1 MSRLNSRKVSQHER
15 EVKESHR
22 NFMGGV
28 SFDIN
33 DPFVRLRIVASSSFF
48 GEPKYYEDQEKTAHK
63 SKSYNGA
70 TKVSKNMYGKLV
82 ENLGEISPWSWRE
95 LGARKTMERC
105 IDECLDKDPRR
116 TLEIA
121 VKIRNEDMMRSTP
134 QVILVRAAVHK
145 STKGTS
151 LIREFAP
158 KICKR
163 GDEPAAGLAYFFD
176 EYGRGKLP
184 NSLKRAWKSILEGFN
199 DYTISKYRMENNKVR
214 TVDVCSLV
222 HANSEAINKLFNG
235 KQKQTKTWNSII
247 SNADNSTK
255 EKREKNWRKAISGM
269 PHMALLRNLRNLA
282 ENGIDVSE
290 VRDNLV
296 GGVADGKQLPFRY
309 LSAFYSLG
317 KYPDY
322 QDAVEECL
330 EASMENVPH
339 FRGKTACL
347 SDNSGSARGT
357 MTSELGTVK
366 ISYIGNMMSVIT
378 AKSSDNG
385 YVGIFGDR
393 LEMVP
398 IRKKS
403 SVFDDMKKCNDIGN
417 KIGGATENGIW
428 LFFDKA
434 IREKEHWDNIFVY
447 SDMQAGHGG
456 LYGQNPSDYPDYKMA
471 GAYIDVAKL
480 VRDYRRN
487 VNPKVMIY
495 LVQIAGYV
503 DTILPEFYNR
513 TFIIGGWSTGV
524 IRFAKEMEDIF
535 NNKQ

>member
-1 MSRLNSRKVSQHER
+1 
-15 EVKESHR
+15 
-22 NFMGGV
+22 
-28 SFDIN
+28 
-33 DPFVRLRIVASSSFF
+33 
-48 GEPKYYEDQEKTAHK
+48 
-63 SKSYNGA
+63 
-70 TKVSKNMYGKLV
+70 
-82 ENLGEISPWSWRE
+82 
-95 LGARKTMERC
+95 
-105 IDECLDKDPRR
+105 
-116 TLEIA
+116 
-121 VKIRNEDMMRSTP
+121 
-134 QVILVRAAVHK
+134 
-145 STKGTS
+145 
-151 LIREFAP
+151 
-158 KICKR
+158 
-163 GDEPAAGLAYFFD
+163 
-176 EYGRGKLP
+176 
-184 NSLKRAWKSILEGFN
+184 
-199 DYTISKYRMENNKVR
+199 MENNKVR

-339 FRGKTACL
+339 FRGRTACL

-366 ISYIGNMMSVIT
+366 ISDIGNMMSVIT

-398 IRKKS
+398 IR
-403 SVFDDMKKCNDIGN
+403 
-417 KIGGATENGIW
+417 
-428 LFFDKA
+428 
-434 IREKEHWDNIFVY
+434 
-447 SDMQAGHGG
+447 
-456 LYGQNPSDYPDYKMA
+456 
-471 GAYIDVAKL
+471 
-480 VRDYRRN
+480 
-487 VNPKVMIY
+487 
-495 LVQIAGYV
+495 
-503 DTILPEFYNR
+503 
-513 TFIIGGWSTGV
+513 
-524 IRFAKEMEDIF
+524 
-535 NNKQ
+535 